1 MHLHFCLFYYTLMY
15 FKEIILSSA
24 GAHIKMLTLEWVL
37 KGIPVRE
44 GALPGEVVSQHLLV
58 WGLSNWDQGFK
69 EVLSLCQ
76 QVLMTQP
83 CTRQGWGTA
92 AHQTPPFM
100 VFSKQ
105 EH

>member
-1 MHLHFCLFYYTLMY
+1 MDM
-15 FKEIILSSA
+15 LS
-24 GAHIKMLTLEWVL
+24 LEY
-37 KGIPVRE
+37 RE

-76 QVLMTQP
+76 QVPMTQP

-92 AHQTPPFM
+92 AHQTTTGTDLGLNPGFLPSSIS
-100 VFSKQ
+100 VT
-105 EH
+105 